1 MGLGWADRH
10 AEDTCGQ
17 AGDLAGVSSRNRRNA
32 YPEATFQ
39 LHLTKTNVLFLP
51 GNVPAYESEGR
62 TFESFRARHFFPH
75 TCKHAGFTGWG
86 TVFGRLLHQP
96 NQHLGAG
103 GLY

>member
-1 MGLGWADRH
+1 M
-10 AEDTCGQ
+10 
-17 AGDLAGVSSRNRRNA
+17 
-32 YPEATFQ
+32 YIP
-39 LHLTKTNVLFLP
+39 
-51 GNVPAYESEGR
+51 
-62 TFESFRARHFFPH
+62 SFRARHFFPH